1 MQVPSA
7 IPIKKAPTKPGTKTP
22 VQTNP
27 SVKRI
32 VTSGGRTITIPPR
45 RPSVNPSTKEMISPN
60 SPDENEEEVKSSSG
74 PDDLSIS
81 QENMDWWSDISDLER
96 LNVLNSPLEDR
107 ARILASKTSTP
118 IEQTMLEIGR
128 KTNLTFLNRFELS
141 ENPTKLI
148 PLRLIHSFNC
158 LPIEANKDAGQ
169 VTKDFVCG

>member
-1 MQVPSA
+1 
-7 IPIKKAPTKPGTKTP
+7 
-22 VQTNP
+22 
-27 SVKRI
+27 
-32 VTSGGRTITIPPR
+32 
-45 RPSVNPSTKEMISPN
+45 MISPN
-60 SPDENEEEVKSSSG
+60 SPDENEEEVKSSG

-141 ENPTKLI
+141 GKSDQTNSPKANPFI
-148 PLRLIHSFNC
+148 
-158 LPIEANKDAGQ
+158 
-169 VTKDFVCG
+169 

>member
-1 MQVPSA
+1 
-7 IPIKKAPTKPGTKTP
+7 
-22 VQTNP
+22 
-27 SVKRI
+27 
-32 VTSGGRTITIPPR
+32 
-45 RPSVNPSTKEMISPN
+45 MISPN

-107 ARILASKTSTP
+107 ARILASSDFHTNRANDV
-118 IEQTMLEIGR
+118 EIGR

-158 LPIEANKDAGQ
+158 LPIEANKDAAKLPKILC
-169 VTKDFVCG
+169 VDDEVPDPKRI

>member
-1 MQVPSA
+1 
-7 IPIKKAPTKPGTKTP
+7 
-22 VQTNP
+22 
-27 SVKRI
+27 
-32 VTSGGRTITIPPR
+32 
-45 RPSVNPSTKEMISPN
+45 MISPN

-158 LPIEANKDAGQ
+158 LPIEANKDAAKLPKILCVDDEVPILKDLNYICREFEVHTALSGERR
-169 VTKDFVCG
+169 TKEI